1 MPRAGITRAA
11 VIARAEQIGDERGL
25 ASLTLA
31 EIARSLGIRQP
42 SLYKHVDGQA
52 EVLRVLATRARLD
65 LGAALSRAAVGRSG
79 DDAVLALAMAYRD
92 WALLHPGRYQATVR
106 APDPDDAEGMRSS
119 GAVVDVVVAV
129 LAGYGLAGSDAI
141 DATRALRA
149 ALHGFVSIE
158 LAQGFGLPQDVDRSF
173 ALMVRALARALAAWD
188 PGARSGQ

>member
-11 VIARAEQIGDERGL
+11 VIARAEEIVDERGL

-52 EVLRVLATRARLD
+52 EVLRALATRARLD

-79 DDAVLALAMAYRD
+79 DDAVLALATAYRD
-92 WALLHPGRYQATVR
+92 WARLHPGRYEATVR

-119 GAVVDVVVAV
+119 GAVVEVVVAV

-158 LAQGFGLPQDVDRSF
+158 LAHGFGLPQDVDRSF

-188 PGARSGQ
+188 PGARAGG